1 MLRRIQTTH
10 KARIIL
16 RRIIKHASLKKIEQS
31 LDHLFQIEKYGK
43 DSAFS
48 RFIPAVYDPIKFPWQ
63 QFFEANFVD
72 LFNGLMMH
80 GSENVNK
87 VFLAVFPTD
96 DVLETF
102 ISQSTPGDLLF
113 MHHPLVME
121 CGDPL
126 GRSGRGFIPIPEKY
140 LQGIKENNFLYIHVT
155 YQWIFIKHM
164 ERVFQL
170 QKH

>member
-113 MHHPLVME
+113 MHHPCNGV
-121 CGDPL
+121 
-126 GRSGRGFIPIPEKY
+126 R
-140 LQGIKENNFLYIHVT
+140 
-155 YQWIFIKHM
+155 
-164 ERVFQL
+164 
-170 QKH
+170 

>member
-1 MLRRIQTTH
+1 MP
-10 KARIIL
+10 A
-16 RRIIKHASLKKIEQS
+16 LKKIEQS

-126 GRSGRGFIPIPEKY
+126 GRSGHA
-140 LQGIKENNFLYIHVT
+140 FLT
-155 YQWIFIKHM
+155 NS
-164 ERVFQL
+164 
-170 QKH
+170 

>member
-1 MLRRIQTTH
+1 
-10 KARIIL
+10 
-16 RRIIKHASLKKIEQS
+16 
-31 LDHLFQIEKYGK
+31 
-43 DSAFS
+43 
-48 RFIPAVYDPIKFPWQ
+48 
-63 QFFEANFVD
+63 
-72 LFNGLMMH
+72 MMH

-140 LQGIKENNFLYIHVT
+140 LQGIKKNNFLYIHVT
-155 YQWIFIKHM
+155 YQWIFIKRM

>member
-1 MLRRIQTTH
+1 
-10 KARIIL
+10 
-16 RRIIKHASLKKIEQS
+16 
-31 LDHLFQIEKYGK
+31 
-43 DSAFS
+43 
-48 RFIPAVYDPIKFPWQ
+48 
-63 QFFEANFVD
+63 
-72 LFNGLMMH
+72 MMH

-126 GRSGRGFIPIPEKY
+126 GRSGAVSYQFLKNIC
-140 LQGIKENNFLYIHVT
+140 KE
-155 YQWIFIKHM
+155 
-164 ERVFQL
+164 
-170 QKH
+170 

>member
-126 GRSGRGFIPIPEKY
+126 GRSGTVSYQFLKNIC
-140 LQGIKENNFLYIHVT
+140 KE
-155 YQWIFIKHM
+155 
-164 ERVFQL
+164 
-170 QKH
+170 